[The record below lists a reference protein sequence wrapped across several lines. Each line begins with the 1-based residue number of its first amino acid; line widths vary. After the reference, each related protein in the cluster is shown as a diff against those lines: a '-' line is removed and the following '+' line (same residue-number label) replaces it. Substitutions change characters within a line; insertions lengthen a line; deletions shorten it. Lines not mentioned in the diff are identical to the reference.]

1 MSFYVYLHKKP
12 NGEVFYVGKGT
23 KKRAWSR
30 HGRNPYWNNIYK
42 KYGEFTVEI
51 FEDNLQEWYAFE
63 LEQALILKFKSLGC
77 NIVNISDGGEGISGL
92 VASEETRKKISYKNT
107 GLGNGRAD
115 PSLYSFVNIVTKE
128 EFYGTRW
135 DFENKYDIGVSDL
148 VKNKALTVYSWCLKE
163 NLHKIG
169 SKLKYDPRMYLFKN
183 KITGEEVN
191 LTRRDFNKRFGIE
204 AKGLFSG
211 KLKSLHGWQV
221 LGLTSDFT

>member
-1 MSFYVYLHKKP
+1 MSFYVYIHKKP
-12 NGEVFYVGKGT
+12 TGEVFYVGKGT
-23 KKRAWSR
+23 KNRAWNR

-42 KYGEFTVEI
+42 KYGTFIVEI
-51 FEDNLQEWYAFE
+51 VQDNLQEWYAFE
-63 LEQALILKFKSLGC
+63 LEQELMLKHENLA
-77 NIVNISDGGEGISGL
+77 NISEGGCGNGGYKLKPEDRL
-92 VASEETRKKISYKNT
+92 KISEKVS

-115 PSLYSFVNIVTKE
+115 LNTYNFINIVTNQ
-128 EFYGTRW
+128 EFIGTRW
-135 DFENKYDIGVSDL
+135 DFQEKFDIKVGDL
-148 VKNKALTVYSWCLKE
+148 FNDRALTVYSWCLKE